1 MPGKKRLCVRVEDK
15 KRVVDMINKDFT
27 NKRIL
32 SEISKGSNTNVRLY
46 FTDSRID
53 EIRKFVSINPEYP
66 NITWEKMTQSEQDEA
81 LNWAVEKGVNGGD
94 FANAY
99 RFSSPNGIKLI
110 ATHKIKSEES
120 KEYVQ
125 ITEEENSNTDNN
137 FFSIAQRYALND
149 YMDNALLDFAKVHR
163 SIIKDLQLRI
173 EIIGRDSDGDIYKY
187 SPKWYEEK

>member
-1 MPGKKRLCVRVEDK
+1 MPGKKRLCVRTEDK

-32 SEISKGSNTNVRLY
+32 SEICKDSNTNVRLY

-81 LNWAVEKGVNGGD
+81 LNWAVEKGVNGDD

-110 ATHKIKSEES
+110 AAHKIKGEES

-125 ITEEENSNTDNN
+125 ITEEENSNTDSN

-149 YMDNALLDFAKVHR
+149 YMDNALLYFAKVHR